1 MKNAYILV
9 DNRPA
14 PVSPSRFLTEHGLAI
29 FFEADNK
36 KWLVDTG
43 ASGAFLENA
52 TLLGLDIA
60 QVDCLI
66 LSHNHNDHTGGLEHF
81 FKHNK
86 TASVY
91 LSEWIKKS
99 SCYSIK
105 EGTPKDIGIDREWLR
120 TYENRFVYH
129 PKQNVFL
136 TKNVALL
143 GDIPSIYP
151 LPMGNTTL
159 GLQYDGKHIPDPF
172 DHELALLVHT
182 PCGEVILS
190 SCTHKGILNTLE
202 AARVFAGK
210 PPSFFI
216 GGLHLKDDLKSKEQL
231 ATLSDFLKKEYPKL
245 HIYTGHCT
253 GDASFGILEEQMPNQ
268 VTLFHS
274 GYKFGQ
280 FCQQIM

>member
-14 PVSPSRFLTEHGLAI
+14 PVSSSRFLTEHGLAI
-29 FFEADNK
+29 YFEADNK

-43 ASGAFLENA
+43 ASGAFIENA
-52 TLLGLDIA
+52 ALLGLDIA

-91 LSEWIKKS
+91 LSQWIQKS

-105 EGTPKDIGIDREWLR
+105 EGVPKDIGIERDWLR
-120 TYENRFVYH
+120 TYENRFVYQ
-129 PKQNVFL
+129 PQQNVFL

-151 LPMGNTTL
+151 LPIGNSTL

-172 DHELALLVHT
+172 DHELALLIHT

-202 AARVFAGK
+202 AARVFSGQ

-216 GGLHLKDDLKSKEQL
+216 GGLHLKDNLESKEQL
-231 ATLSDFLKKEYPKL
+231 GTLSDFLKKGYPKL

-253 GDASFGILEEQMPNQ
+253 GDTSFGILEEQMPNQ